1 MSSTQSAHKTSDQ
14 TSGPILDSV
23 ELAVLNSR
31 FEGVVRAMLNPLVR
45 SARTGVLGVAH
56 DLSCCILTANDELL
70 AWAESLPI
78 HVVSGPDI
86 MCRSMKQF
94 HSSFKRGDAFLH
106 NSPYH
111 GCSHAADWTLLVPVI
126 DDNGVHRFTVF
137 AKAHQGDCG
146 NAEPTTYSFR
156 PRDVYE
162 EGALIF
168 PCIKIQQD
176 YQDNTDIIRMCR
188 QRIRVPD
195 QWWGDYLA
203 MVGAVR
209 IGEARVLEL
218 MREVGIDRL
227 ESYARQWFDYSEQRM
242 EAAIGR
248 LPSGRQVTVTRH
260 DGFEA
265 IPEGIPLRVEV
276 NVDAAAG
283 RIVVDLRDN
292 PDCQPCGLNLS
303 EACSRTA
310 AMIGIFYVVGGD
322 VPPNAGSFRRL
333 EVLLRENCCVGIP
346 RHPASC
352 STATSDLMDRI
363 ANCTLRG
370 LTQMADGV
378 GMAEFGLCQPPAGAV
393 ISGHDPRNGNRFIN
407 QLCLAVTGGPGGV
420 QQDGWLTAY
429 NVGTSG
435 MLHKDSVEI
444 DEWKHPIRVIEQ
456 RLIPDSEGAGRTRG
470 APGAYVEFEPVGCAI
485 EVMTNSDGHE
495 TPASGVHGGQDG
507 TRAKAYRRLTT
518 GELVELPGLHR
529 ITLKEGETVV
539 SISCGGGGYGPPEK
553 REPQRVVKDVREGW
567 ITVERARDIYRVVL
581 TPEGNYDAEATR
593 QLRRNDSASSYQNE
607 TLV

>member
-1 MSSTQSAHKTSDQ
+1 MILEQN
-14 TSGPILDSV
+14 PEPVLDSV
-23 ELAVLNSR
+23 ELAVFNSR
-31 FEGVVRAMLNPLVR
+31 FEGVVRAMLNTLVR

-56 DLSCCILTANDELL
+56 DLSCCVLTADDELL

-86 MCRSMKQF
+86 MCRAMKQF
-94 HSSFKRGDAFLH
+94 HSNFRRGDAFLH

-126 DDNGVHRFTVF
+126 DDDGVHRFTVF

-176 YQDNTDIIRMCR
+176 YQDNPDIIRMCR

-209 IGEARVLEL
+209 IGESRVLEL
-218 MREVGIDRL
+218 MREVGIERL
-227 ESYARQWFDYSEQRM
+227 QAYARQWFDYSEQRM
-242 EAAIGR
+242 EATIKQ
-248 LPSGRQVTVTRH
+248 LPSGRHVAATRH

-265 IPEGIPLRVEV
+265 IPEGIPIQVEV
-276 NVDAAAG
+276 SVDADTG
-283 RIVVDLRDN
+283 KIVVDLRDN

-303 EACSRTA
+303 EACARTA
-310 AMIGIFYVVGGD
+310 AMIGIFYVVGGE

-333 EVLLRENCCVGIP
+333 EILLRENCCVGIP

-352 STATSDLMDRI
+352 STATSDLMDRV
-363 ANCTLRG
+363 ANTTLRC
-370 LTQMADGV
+370 LTEMKAGV
-378 GMAEFGLCQPPAGAV
+378 GMAEFGPCQPPAGAV
-393 ISGHDPRNGNRFIN
+393 ISGRDPRTGERFIN
-407 QLCLAVTGGPGGV
+407 QLCLAVTGGPAGV
-420 QQDGWLTAY
+420 VQDGWLTAY

-456 RLIPDSEGAGRTRG
+456 RLIPDSEGAGCTRG
-470 APGAYVEFEPVGCAI
+470 APGAYVEFAPVGCSI

-495 TPASGVHGGQDG
+495 VPARGVHGGQDG
-507 TRAKAYRRLTT
+507 TCAHAFRRLRT

-529 ITLKEGETVV
+529 ITLREGETIV
-539 SISCGGGGYGPPEK
+539 SISCGGGGYGLPK
-553 REPQRVVKDVREGW
+553 MRDCDRVAKDVREGW
-567 ITVERARDIYRVVL
+567 ISRERAREVYGVVL
-581 TPEGNYDAEATR
+581 TDQGDCNREETD
-593 QLRRNDSASSYQNE
+593 QLRR
-607 TLV
+607 T